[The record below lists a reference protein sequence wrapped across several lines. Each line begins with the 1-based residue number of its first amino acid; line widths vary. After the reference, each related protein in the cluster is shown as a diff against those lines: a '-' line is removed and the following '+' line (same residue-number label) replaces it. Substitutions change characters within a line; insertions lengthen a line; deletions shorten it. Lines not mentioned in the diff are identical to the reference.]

1 MGQAQQWLEEA
12 VRQHESGKLD
22 EAAPLYERVLRI
34 DPVLTWRAL
43 KLDRDI
49 IDLPLLMD
57 FMPPP
62 PPIARMPP
70 PPPIERMPPPP
81 PIERMPPPP
90 PNPPRPKASEVS
102 TITSEPAI
110 SANAPA
116 ASTVAILFMMKRSLE
131 EGSMRPSDQKT
142 G

>member
-1 MGQAQQWLEEA
+1 L
-12 VRQHESGKLD
+12 LT
-22 EAAPLYERVLRI
+22 PLIFVVLMCRVLRI

-49 IDLPLLMD
+49 IDLPLLID
-57 FMPPP
+57 FMLL
-62 PPIARMPP
+62 PPIERMAP

-81 PIERMPPPP
+81 PI
-90 PNPPRPKASEVS
+90 PPRPKASAVS

-116 ASTVAILFMMKRSLE
+116 ASTVAILFMMKRSLQ
-131 EGSMRPSDQKT
+131 EGSMRPSDQKNRIVLHGLRGQT
-142 G
+142 CIASE

>member
-1 MGQAQQWLEEA
+1 L
-12 VRQHESGKLD
+12 LT
-22 EAAPLYERVLRI
+22 PLIFVVLMCRVLRI

-49 IDLPLLMD
+49 IDLPLLID
-57 FMPPP
+57 FMPLL
-62 PPIARMPP
+62 PIERMLL
-70 PPPIERMPPPP
+70 PPIERMPPPP

-90 PNPPRPKASEVS
+90 IPPRPKASAVS

-116 ASTVAILFMMKRSLE
+116 ASTVAILFMMKRSLQ
-131 EGSMRPSDQKT
+131 EGSMRPSDQKNRIVLHGLRGQT
-142 G
+142 CIASE

>member
-1 MGQAQQWLEEA
+1 MC
-12 VRQHESGKLD
+12 
-22 EAAPLYERVLRI
+22 RVLRI

-49 IDLPLLMD
+49 IDLPLLID
-57 FMPPP
+57 FMPLLPIERMLL
-62 PPIARMPP
+62 PPIERMAP

-81 PIERMPPPP
+81 I
-90 PNPPRPKASEVS
+90 PPRPKASAVS